1 MLLYRQKLDPTWGTY
16 QHFMLETGQ
25 ALRDEAQQN
34 KNVALSSSVLVE
46 GQWVEAVADDFSLTL
61 GFLNLMQEVN
71 EEGEVNTVGNAC
83 RIPTAIHLL
92 VGRSRAEKIIFIQ
105 KRLEHRK

>member
-46 GQWVEAVADDFSLTL
+46 GQL
-61 GFLNLMQEVN
+61 G
-71 EEGEVNTVGNAC
+71 GGC
-83 RIPTAIHLL
+83 
-92 VGRSRAEKIIFIQ
+92 GR
-105 KRLEHRK
+105 

>member
-1 MLLYRQKLDPTWGTY
+1 MWPCPRRFWWK
-16 QHFMLETGQ
+16 
-25 ALRDEAQQN
+25 
-34 KNVALSSSVLVE
+34 VS
-46 GQWVEAVADDFSLTL
+46 WVEAVADDFSLTL

-92 VGRSRAEKIIFIQ
+92 VGRSRAGKIIFIQ